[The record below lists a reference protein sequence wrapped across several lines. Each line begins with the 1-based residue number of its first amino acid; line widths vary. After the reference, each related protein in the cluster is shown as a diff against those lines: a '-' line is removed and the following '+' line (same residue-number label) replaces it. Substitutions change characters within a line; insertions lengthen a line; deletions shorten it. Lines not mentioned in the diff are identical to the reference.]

1 MYYCTICGFYGSFM
15 LQPQRCRGCRAMGSM
30 KKVTRVILKGRPNR
44 RPGTYTL
51 RSGEVIRRSGFKV
64 SPRSNEARKELKRF
78 KAPLPDNLRSRGK
91 QRQPL
96 SGKRPSRRSP
106 PPIELAMVVDE
117 KEEAA
122 LDLGVGTFNINHFSA
137 KTEQDKKDLL
147 LRLFLQN
154 PWLDVLVLQ
163 EINKKALPL
172 LLEIDFEKHG
182 LALALGPQMQAVY
195 PKYKGQKVTEEDSD
209 DDEEEEDL
217 EAEEKG
223 TGDWSLGKSQ
233 CEWYPIIYRKSTCAH
248 TAWRAFSDDTV
259 VRRSSSKRA
268 KEPIHWAK
276 PVNRTKAPKGW
287 GTQFPKL
294 LAERKQQYEQLN
306 ERFISWRPVVVHDVR
321 ICGRDVHIGVVHTS
335 PAGKGL
341 GRLGEYEQVSGFFEH
356 VSENNDLP
364 WIIAGDYYIDP
375 EASVGVNSDTKN
387 RKWDDLF
394 HERAAALELTLAVPL
409 SATNQSPQTGRSV
422 NSKKNK
428 EQFEQQGYIK
438 DWAQV
443 GTSFKLNKR
452 ADFFVISKAFAL
464 HHTGIFSPIKGLLPV
479 DPNHQ
484 ALNFWSRTSDHAPTG
499 GIFCTTP
506 LSSKWAQNRQL
517 ISESLGSRQSQAQ
530 LQLWELHKQAV
541 DALLS
546 STFQLAPLLKRLPEH
561 AQRVTQR
568 LCVLV
573 FKALNSPAAIAIQG
587 SPYPYDAEVYAG
599 WKVNS
604 QNVTDQNLT
613 DFFGL
618 CAQVDPSTVWLSNN
632 PLDELAVVFRNA
644 YRALQQLA
652 VRAGSFDLTPE
663 GETYS
668 KVKLGVLSP
677 SSSLKGKE
685 KTTGELEEDIIGML
699 SEYLEQRRAQGSPP
713 GVLSGC
719 TQGSVNQ
726 FQVPGGRTACSAMA
740 VLGIAALLSNPD
752 GLDTRGIDNVLLEG
766 TALYQRMNTATEDEA
781 LLMQALALSC
791 GGVVDP
797 LVLQPQAPYYN
808 PLEIPEED
816 VMQRGLLMATS
827 GSVHRDTLPQELL
840 GILKQAPRMGVALV
854 LGGYTVA
861 VVRRDDALY
870 LFDSHGWKTRS
881 NAFVQRYAFVNQLL
895 DDVGKMARSRAL
907 FDPEIGVTLY
917 LPAENS

>member
-15 LQPQRCRGCRAMGSM
+15 LQPQMCRGCMAMGSM
-30 KKVTRVILKGRPNR
+30 KPVVRISSKGKPPRMS
-44 RPGTYTL
+44 GTYTL
-51 RSGEVIRRSGFKV
+51 GGGAVFRRSGVSVSARSGEARRKLEKFKV
-64 SPRSNEARKELKRF
+64 
-78 KAPLPDNLRSRGK
+78 PLPNTLRTPQKR
-91 QRQPL
+91 RQPL
-96 SGKRPSRRSP
+96 SGSRSP
-106 PPIELAMVVDE
+106 RRPPPTLELKMVVEE

-122 LDLGVGTFNINHFSA
+122 LDLGVGTFNINHFSE
-137 KTEQDKKDLL
+137 KTEQDKKGLL

-172 LLEIDFEKHG
+172 LLEIDFEGHG
-182 LALALGPQMQAVY
+182 LALEMGPQMQAVY
-195 PKYKGQKVTEEDSD
+195 PKYKGQKVTEAESD
-209 DDEEEEDL
+209 DEEEEEDL
-217 EAEEKG
+217 EAEEQV
-223 TGDWSLGKSQ
+223 TEDWSLGKSQ

-248 TAWRAFSDDTV
+248 TGWRAFSDADV
-259 VRRSSSKRA
+259 VRQSTSKHA
-268 KEPIHWAK
+268 NEPIHWAK

-287 GTQFPKL
+287 STQFPQL
-294 LAERKQQYEQLN
+294 LAQRKEQYEQLN
-306 ERFISWRPVVVHDVR
+306 ERYISWRPVVVHDVR
-321 ICGRDVHIGVVHTS
+321 VGERDVHIGVVHTS

-356 VSENNDLP
+356 VSENNDQP

-394 HERAAALELTLAVPL
+394 HERAAALELTLAVSL
-409 SATNQSPQTGRSV
+409 SATNQSTQTGRSV
-422 NSKKNK
+422 NSKNNK
-428 EQFEQQGYIK
+428 AQLEQQGYIK

-443 GTSFKLNKR
+443 GKSFKLNKR
-452 ADFFVISKAFAL
+452 ADFFVISRAFAL
-464 HHTGIFSPIKGLLPV
+464 HHTGIFSPFKGLLPV

-499 GIFCTTP
+499 GIFCTAP
-506 LSSKWAQNRQL
+506 LSLKWTQNQQL
-517 ISESLGSRQSQAQ
+517 LSESLGSRQSQAQ

-541 DALLS
+541 DALEVSLP
-546 STFQLAPLLKRLPEH
+546 QLVSLLKRLPEDV
-561 AQRVTQR
+561 QRLTQR
-568 LCVLV
+568 LCVLAI
-573 FKALNSPAAIAIQG
+573 KALHSPAAIAIRG
-587 SPYPYDAEVYAG
+587 VPYPRDAQAYAA
-599 WKVNS
+599 WKQNS
-604 QNVTDQNLT
+604 QHVTQQHLS

-618 CAQVDPSTVWLSNN
+618 CAQVDPSTVWLSTN

-644 YRALQQLA
+644 YRALQQLS
-652 VRAGSFDLTPE
+652 VRARSFDLIPE
-663 GETYS
+663 SESYS
-668 KVKLGVLSP
+668 QVKLGVLP
-677 SSSLKGKE
+677 KSSSPKGHGKE
-685 KTTGELEEDIIGML
+685 SGELEEDILKLLG
-699 SEYLEQRRAQGSPP
+699 EYLEQRRAQGSPP
-713 GVLSGC
+713 EVLPGC

-726 FQVPGGRTACSAMA
+726 FQIPGGRTACSAMA
-740 VLGIAALLSNPD
+740 VLGIAALLSQPD
-752 GLDTRGIDNVLLEG
+752 GLDADGIDNVLLEG
-766 TALYQRMNTATEDEA
+766 TALYQRMNTATEDET

-808 PLEIPEED
+808 PQEIPEED
-816 VMQRGLLMATS
+816 VVQRGLLMAS
-827 GSVHRDTLPQELL
+827 AGSVSLATLSRELSNL
-840 GILKQAPRMGVALV
+840 LKWAPRMGVALV

-861 VVRRDDALY
+861 VVRRDEALY
-870 LFDSHGWKTRS
+870 LFDSHGWKNRS